1 MEAARSQI
9 PGAAATLSSS
19 LLPLQGWG
27 APEQEV
33 SELDFDRTLP
43 ATIFPMRAA
52 TFLASASKA
61 TP

>member
-19 LLPLQGWG
+19 LPLQGWG
-27 APEQEV
+27 APVQEV